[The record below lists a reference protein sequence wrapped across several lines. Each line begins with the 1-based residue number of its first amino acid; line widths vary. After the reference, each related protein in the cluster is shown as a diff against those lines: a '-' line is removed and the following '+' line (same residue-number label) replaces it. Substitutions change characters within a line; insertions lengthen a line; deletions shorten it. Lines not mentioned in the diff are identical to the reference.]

1 MFAELHVERWDD
13 TRKFNSFRDCM
24 RVILL
29 LVQSQFTSQIHIII
43 CISLTMRIVN
53 TLFASQLKYFCI
65 LKHHCAVDNIVLH
78 FFVCRPTQEMVKHV
92 ISRQFGDVDRFAT
105 SLLRHWA
112 LVHMEKLTEHLT
124 ALLINSKSRNT
135 PPRKGLRQR

>member
-1 MFAELHVERWDD
+1 MLQEKSKL
-13 TRKFNSFRDCM
+13 FRDHSD
-24 RVILL
+24 VILL
-29 LVQSQFTSQIHIII
+29 GQSRFTFVQCRYSFCLVIDVFLRTQTSFVQVIIM
-43 CISLTMRIVN
+43 LRI
-53 TLFASQLKYFCI
+53 FC
-65 LKHHCAVDNIVLH
+65 
-78 FFVCRPTQEMVKHV
+78 CRPTQEMVKHV